1 MRTISRWLFIEVL
14 RRVSDMQLG
23 LTRFHKHIELVC
35 WNSGHARQA
44 RNRPSSLN
52 YTQNTSSDSQAKVV
66 FARFV
71 TLEAWTIFAEANNIF
86 LAL

>member
-1 MRTISRWLFIEVL
+1 
-14 RRVSDMQLG
+14 MQD
-23 LTRFHKHIELVC
+23 R
-35 WNSGHARQA
+35 RQA

-71 TLEAWTIFAEANNIF
+71 TFEAWTISTEENNIF